1 MMQQG
6 ELTMAV
12 RATGLKNFKGDAYI
26 TKPELDDAI
35 QAATGGETGLIDKGT
50 GNLRHDLNP
59 IHITSIDNPTPSDAT
74 QEGADTKDQDFSNIQ
89 FIGNCKVF
97 YRNGGKIVIRIGD
110 NLNSSTF
117 NTTDG
122 QTDGTASM
130 KRTDDGSSVRV
141 NGAASATANVIRKGV
156 GTNNAT
162 ITTAGKIHFDDNAS
176 TVLKLTVKSASGTKT
191 SEYSFGP
198 ITGNGYYVAGA
209 GVSQS
214 APSAAVY
221 LQITGFQE
229 EAKTAEGAT
238 GYEGKP
244 TFMVKLDSLELA
256 DGTVQ
261 VRVDSVSGTEGAANY
276 PVADGAFQTV
286 CYYINDT
293 DTKPTAK
300 DAKLVLPEVNQTNT
314 VTYAGITS
322 FRAGTYTY
330 SVTVGDMANPATDA
344 SNGASIQFDNTK
356 NFCGDIGKTQVTTY
370 SGAISMTGSSWTTG
384 AYTGIGDNV
393 SGNVW
398 NINGATAFTGGIY
411 ESDGTTKVTAIDV
424 YTGTPDPTVT
434 SANRRSLDDGTAF
447 KDAENCGENDLMLY
461 HGAIQY
467 PVSNITTDFVG
478 NEHYVKP
485 TASGDK
491 KALFYFTAAGTEKG
505 GTLTINGSN
514 LTHQNV
520 KSVKLGN
527 SKDNVLDVTSTAG
540 IGTAPKKTEKQ
551 LIFPYTFKTEADHI
565 TSDTGCWVEIVF
577 SGVGPTITS
586 IARG

>member
-1 MMQQG
+1 
-6 ELTMAV
+6 MAV

-35 QAATGGETGLIDKGT
+35 KAATGGDAGLIDKKT

-59 IHITSIDNPTPSDAT
+59 IHITSIDNPTPSNAT
-74 QEGADTKDQDFSNIQ
+74 QGGADTKDQDFDNIQ

-117 NTTDG
+117 NTKDG
-122 QTDGTASM
+122 QTNGTASM
-130 KRTDDGSSVRV
+130 ARSNDGSTVRV
-141 NGAASATANVIRKGV
+141 NGAASATANVIRKDV

-162 ITTAGKIHFDDNAS
+162 ITTAEKIHFDDNAS
-176 TVLKLTVKSASGTKT
+176 TVLKLTVKSASGATT
-191 SEYSFGP
+191 NEYSFGP

-214 APSAAVY
+214 APSDAVY
-221 LQITGFQE
+221 LHITGFKE

-244 TFMVKLDSLELA
+244 TFTVKLDSLELA

-276 PVADGAFQTV
+276 PVAAGAFQTV

-293 DTKPTAK
+293 KTKPTAK
-300 DAKLVLPEVNQTNT
+300 DAKLVLPEVNPTTT
-314 VTYAGITS
+314 VKYAGITS

-330 SVTVGDMANPATDA
+330 SVTVGDMAKPATDA
-344 SNGASIQFDNTK
+344 SNGASISFDNTK
-356 NFCGDIGKTQVTTY
+356 NFCGNIKRTQVTTY
-370 SGAISMTGSSWTTG
+370 SGAISMTGSTWATG
-384 AYTGIGDNV
+384 AYTGIDNNV

-398 NINGATAFTGGIY
+398 NINGATSFTGGIY
-411 ESDGTTKVTAIDV
+411 ESNGTKVTAIDV
-424 YTGTPDPTVT
+424 YTGTPDSTVT
-434 SANRRSLDDGTAF
+434 KANRRSLDGTAF
-447 KDAENCGENDLMLY
+447 DDAANCGENDLMLY

-467 PVSNITTDFVG
+467 PVSNITTSFVG
-478 NEHYVKP
+478 NGEYVPP

-491 KALFYFTAAGTEKG
+491 KALFWFSAQGTEKV
-505 GTLTINGSN
+505 GTITINGSN

-540 IGTAPKKTEKQ
+540 IGTAPNKSATK
-551 LIFPYTFKTEADHI
+551 LIFPYEFKTEADYI
-565 TSDTGCWVEIVF
+565 TSGTGCWVEIVF

>member
-1 MMQQG
+1 MGTTLNQVLSG
-6 ELTMAV
+6 LHSTDV
-12 RATGLKNFKGDAYI
+12 KLKNKLQ
-26 TKPELDDAI
+26 TTNEAI
-35 QAATGGETGLIDKGT
+35 GLSSIQTVSGNVVPILNDKQRIDPHYNSLTVSDIHGTGG
-50 GNLRHDLNP
+50 
-59 IHITSIDNPTPSDAT
+59 
-74 QEGADTKDQDFSNIQ
+74 DQLSNIK
-89 FIGNCKVF
+89 FIGNCAVRKSTD
-97 YRNGGKIVIRIGD
+97 GSLIIRIGD

-117 NTTDG
+117 NTKDG

-130 KRTDDGSSVRV
+130 TRANNGSAVRV
-141 NGAASATANVIRKGV
+141 NGADSATANVIRKGV

-162 ITTAGKIHFDDNAS
+162 ITTAEKIHFDDNAS
-176 TVLKLTVKSASGTKT
+176 TVLKLTVKSASGATT
-191 SEYSFGP
+191 NEYSFGP
-198 ITGNGYYVAGA
+198 ITGNGYYAAGA

-214 APSAAVY
+214 APSDAVY
-221 LQITGFQE
+221 LQITGFKE

-244 TFMVKLDSLELA
+244 SFMVKLDSLGLA

-276 PVADGAFQTV
+276 PVADDAFQTV

-293 DTKPTAK
+293 KTKPTASG
-300 DAKLVLPEVNQTNT
+300 AKLVLPEVNTTNT

-356 NFCGDIGKTQVTTY
+356 NFCGDIEKTQVTTY
-370 SGAISMTGSSWTTG
+370 SGEISKTGSTWTTG
-384 AYTGIGDNV
+384 AYTGIGDNSV
-393 SGNVW
+393 AGNVW

-411 ESDGTTKVTAIDV
+411 ESGGTKKVTAIDV
-424 YTGTPDPTVT
+424 YTGTPDSTVT
-434 SANRRSLDDGTAF
+434 KANRRNLDGTVF
-447 KDAENCGENDLMLY
+447 DDAANCGQNDLMLY

-467 PVSNITTDFVG
+467 PVSNITTAFVG
-478 NEHYVKP
+478 NGSYVPP

-505 GTLTINGSN
+505 GTITINGTN
-514 LTHQNV
+514 LDSLNV
-520 KSVKLGN
+520 TSVKLGN

-540 IGTAPKKTEKQ
+540 IGTAPNKTETT
-551 LIFPYTFKTEADHI
+551 LTFPYVFKTEADYI
-565 TSDTGCWVEIVF
+565 TSGTGCWVEIVF
-577 SGVGPTITS
+577 SGTGPTITS
-586 IARG
+586 IARD

>member
-1 MMQQG
+1 
-6 ELTMAV
+6 MAV

-35 QAATGGETGLIDKGT
+35 KAATGGETGLIDKGT

-59 IHITSIDNPTPSDAT
+59 IHITSIERPNPSDGT
-74 QEGADTKDQDFSNIQ
+74 QEGVDKKDQDFSNIQ
-89 FIGNCKVF
+89 FIGDCKVF
-97 YRNGGKIVIRIGD
+97 YRDGGKIVIRIGE

-122 QTDGTASM
+122 QTNGTASM
-130 KRTDDGSSVRV
+130 TRANNGSEVRV

-162 ITTAGKIHFDDNAS
+162 ITTAEKIHFDDNAS
-176 TVLKLTVKSASGTKT
+176 TVLKLTVKSASGATTK
-191 SEYSFGP
+191 EYSFGP

-214 APSAAVY
+214 APSDAVY
-221 LQITGFQE
+221 LQITGFKE
-229 EAKTAEGAT
+229 ESKTAEGAT

-244 TFMVKLDSLELA
+244 TFMVKLDSLGLA

-276 PVADGAFQTV
+276 PVAADAFQTV

-293 DTKPTAK
+293 KTKPTASG
-300 DAKLVLPEVNQTNT
+300 AKLVLPAVNSDNT
-314 VTYAGITS
+314 VKYAGITS
-322 FRAGTYTY
+322 FKAGTYTY
-330 SVTVGDMANPATDA
+330 SVTVGNMAKPATDA
-344 SNGASIQFDNTK
+344 SNGASISFDNTK
-356 NFCGDIGKTQVTTY
+356 NFCGDIKRTQVTTY
-370 SGAISMTGSSWTTG
+370 TGAISMTGSTWTTG
-384 AYTGIGDNV
+384 AYTGIGDNNV
-393 SGNVW
+393 SGKVW
-398 NINGATAFTGGIY
+398 NINGETAFTGGIY
-411 ESDGTTKVTAIDV
+411 ESGGTKKVTAIDV
-424 YTGTPDPTVT
+424 YTGTPNSTVT
-434 SANRRSLDDGTAF
+434 AANRRALDGTAF
-447 KDAENCGENDLMLY
+447 NDAANCGENDLMLY

-467 PVSNITTDFVG
+467 PVSNITTAFVG
-478 NEHYVKP
+478 NEHYVQP

-505 GTLTINGSN
+505 GTLTINGTN
-514 LTHQNV
+514 LTSSNV

-540 IGTAPKKTEKQ
+540 IGTAPNKSATK
-551 LIFPYTFKTEADHI
+551 LIFPYTFKTEADYI
-565 TSDTGCWVEIVF
+565 KSDTGCWVEIVF
-577 SGVGPTITS
+577 SGTGPTITS

>member
-1 MMQQG
+1 MGTTLNQVLSG
-6 ELTMAV
+6 LYNTDV
-12 RATGLKNFKGDAYI
+12 KLKNKLQA
-26 TKPELDDAI
+26 TNDAI
-35 QAATGGETGLIDKGT
+35 GLSSIQTDSGNVVPILNNEKRIDPRYNSLMVSDISGT
-50 GNLRHDLNP
+50 S
-59 IHITSIDNPTPSDAT
+59 T
-74 QEGADTKDQDFSNIQ
+74 DQLSKIQ
-89 FIGNCKVF
+89 FIGNCAVRKSADGF
-97 YRNGGKIVIRIGD
+97 LIIRIGD

-117 NTTDG
+117 NTKDG
-122 QTDGTASM
+122 QTNGTASM
-130 KRTDDGSSVRV
+130 TRANNGSEVRV
-141 NGAASATANVIRKGV
+141 NGADSATKNVILKGV

-162 ITTAGKIHFDDNAS
+162 ITTAEKIHFDDNAS
-176 TVLKLTVKSASGTKT
+176 TVLKLTVKSKSGATT
-191 SEYSFGP
+191 NEYSFGP

-221 LQITGFQE
+221 LHITGFKE

-244 TFMVKLDSLELA
+244 TFTVKLDSLELA

-276 PVADGAFQTV
+276 PVADGEFQTV

-293 DTKPTAK
+293 KTKPTASG
-300 DAKLVLPEVNQTNT
+300 AKLVLPAANSDNT

-322 FRAGTYTY
+322 FREGTYTY
-330 SVTVGDMANPATDA
+330 SVTVGDMAKPATDA
-344 SNGASIQFDNTK
+344 SNGASISFDNTK

-370 SGAISMTGSSWTTG
+370 TGAISKTGSTWTTG
-384 AYTGIGDNV
+384 AYTGIDNDV

-398 NINGATAFTGGIY
+398 NINGATSFTGGIY

-424 YTGTPDPTVT
+424 YTETPDSTVT
-434 SANRRSLDDGTAF
+434 KANRRSLDGNAF
-447 KDAENCGENDLMLY
+447 DDAANCGKNDLMLY

-467 PVSNITTDFVG
+467 PVSNITTAFVG
-478 NEHYVKP
+478 NGSYVPP
-485 TASGDK
+485 TASGNK
-491 KALFYFTAAGTEKG
+491 KALFWFSAQGTEKG
-505 GTLTINGSN
+505 GTITINGSN

-520 KSVKLGN
+520 MSVKLGN

-540 IGTAPKKTEKQ
+540 IGTAPNKTAKQ
-551 LIFPYTFKTEADHI
+551 LIFPYTFKTEADYI
-565 TSDTGCWVEIVF
+565 TSSTGCWVEIVF

>member
-1 MMQQG
+1 
-6 ELTMAV
+6 MAV

-35 QAATGGETGLIDKGT
+35 KAATGGESGLIDKDT

-59 IHITSIDNPTPSDAT
+59 IHITSIDNPTPSNAT

-97 YRNGGKIVIRIGD
+97 YRDGGKIVIRIGD

-122 QTDGTASM
+122 QTNGAASM
-130 KRTDDGSSVRV
+130 ARTNDGSEVRV
-141 NGAASATANVIRKGV
+141 NGATSATANVIKKGANV
-156 GTNNAT
+156 NAT
-162 ITTAGKIHFDDNAS
+162 ITTAEKIHFDDNAS
-176 TVLKLTVKSASGTKT
+176 TVLKLTVKSASGATTK
-191 SEYSFGP
+191 EYSFGP

-214 APSAAVY
+214 VPSTGVY
-221 LQITGFQE
+221 LQITGFKE

-244 TFMVKLDSLELA
+244 TFMVKLDSLGLA

-276 PVADGAFQTV
+276 PVAAGAFQTV

-293 DTKPTAK
+293 KTKPTASG
-300 DAKLVLPEVNQTNT
+300 AKLVLPKADSTTT

-322 FRAGTYTY
+322 FKAGTYTY
-330 SVTVGDMANPATDA
+330 SVTVGDMAKPATDA
-344 SNGASIQFDNTK
+344 SNGASISFDNTK
-356 NFCGDIGKTQVTTY
+356 NFCGDIKKTQVTTY
-370 SGAISMTGSSWTTG
+370 SGAISMTGSTWTTG
-384 AYTGIGDNV
+384 AYTGIDNNV

-411 ESDGTTKVTAIDV
+411 ESDGATKVTAIDV
-424 YTGTPDPTVT
+424 YTGTPDSTVT
-434 SANRRSLDDGTAF
+434 SANRRSLVGEAFDDA
-447 KDAENCGENDLMLY
+447 ANCGQNDLMLY

-467 PVSNITTDFVG
+467 PVSNITTAFVG
-478 NEHYVKP
+478 NGSYVPP

-505 GTLTINGSN
+505 GTITINGSN
-514 LTHQNV
+514 LTSSNV

-540 IGTAPKKTEKQ
+540 IGTAPSKSAKQ
-551 LIFPYTFKTEADHI
+551 LIFPYTFKTEADYI
-565 TSDTGCWVEIVF
+565 TSGTRCWVEIVV
-577 SGVGPTITS
+577 SGTGPTITS

>member
-1 MMQQG
+1 
-6 ELTMAV
+6 MAV

-35 QAATGGETGLIDKGT
+35 KAATGGDAGLIDKKT

-59 IHITSIDNPTPSDAT
+59 IHITSIDNPTPSNAT
-74 QEGADTKDQDFSNIQ
+74 QESADTKDQDFDNIQ

-117 NTTDG
+117 NTKDG
-122 QTDGTASM
+122 QTNGTASM
-130 KRTDDGSSVRV
+130 ARSNDGSTVRV

-162 ITTAGKIHFDDNAS
+162 ITTAEKIHFDDNAS
-176 TVLKLTVKSASGTKT
+176 TVLKLTVKSASGATT
-191 SEYSFGP
+191 NEYSFGP

-214 APSAAVY
+214 DPSDAVY

-229 EAKTAEGAT
+229 ESKTAEGAT

-244 TFMVKLDSLELA
+244 TFTVKLDSLELA

-276 PVADGAFQTV
+276 PAAADAFQTV

-293 DTKPTAK
+293 KTKPTAK
-300 DAKLVLPEVNQTNT
+300 DAKLVLPEVNPTTT

-322 FRAGTYTY
+322 FKAGTYTY
-330 SVTVGDMANPATDA
+330 SVTVGNMANPATDA
-344 SNGASIQFDNTK
+344 NNGASISFDNTK

-370 SGAISMTGSSWTTG
+370 SGAISKTGSTWETG
-384 AYTGIGDNV
+384 AYTGIDNNV

-398 NINGATAFTGGIY
+398 NINGATSFTGGIY
-411 ESDGTTKVTAIDV
+411 ESNGTTKVTAIDV
-424 YTGTPDPTVT
+424 YTGTPDSTVT
-434 SANRRSLDDGTAF
+434 KANRRSLDGNAF
-447 KDAENCGENDLMLY
+447 DDAANCGENDLMLY

-467 PVSNITTDFVG
+467 PVSNITTAFVG
-478 NEHYVKP
+478 NGSYVPP

-491 KALFYFTAAGTEKG
+491 KALFWFSAQGTEKV
-505 GTLTINGSN
+505 GTITINGTDLKSS
-514 LTHQNV
+514 NV

-540 IGTAPKKTEKQ
+540 IGTAPNKTEKQ
-551 LIFPYTFKTEADHI
+551 LIFPYTFKTEADYI
-565 TSDTGCWVEIVF
+565 TSGTGCWVEIVF

>member
-1 MMQQG
+1 
-6 ELTMAV
+6 MAV

-35 QAATGGETGLIDKGT
+35 QAATGGATGLIDKKT
-50 GNLRHDLNP
+50 GNLRSNLNP
-59 IHITSIDNPTPSDAT
+59 IHITSIDNPTPSNAT

-97 YRNGGKIVIRIGD
+97 YRDGGKIVIRIGD

-130 KRTDDGSSVRV
+130 TRANNGSSVRV
-141 NGAASATANVIRKGV
+141 NGAANATANVIRKGV

-162 ITTAGKIHFDDNAS
+162 ITTAEKIHFDDNAS
-176 TVLKLTVKSASGTKT
+176 TVLKLTIKSKSGATT
-191 SEYSFGP
+191 NEYSFGP

-214 APSAAVY
+214 APSDAVY
-221 LQITGFQE
+221 LRITGFQE
-229 EAKTAEGAT
+229 ESKTAEGAT

-244 TFMVKLDSLELA
+244 TFMVKLDSLELE

-276 PVADGAFQTV
+276 PVAAGAFQTV

-293 DTKPTAK
+293 ATKPTASG
-300 DAKLVLPEVNQTNT
+300 AKLVLPEVNSTNT
-314 VTYAGITS
+314 VKYAGITS

-344 SNGASIQFDNTK
+344 SNGASISFDNTK
-356 NFCGDIGKTQVTTY
+356 DFCGDIGKTQVTTY
-370 SGAISMTGSSWTTG
+370 SGAISMTGSTWTTG
-384 AYTGIGDNV
+384 AYTGIDNNV

-411 ESDGTTKVTAIDV
+411 ESNGTTKVTAIDV
-424 YTGTPDPTVT
+424 YTGTPDSTVT
-434 SANRRSLDDGTAF
+434 KANRRSLDGTAF
-447 KDAENCGENDLMLY
+447 DDAANCGKNDLMLY

-478 NEHYVKP
+478 NASYVKP
-485 TASGDK
+485 ELSGDK
-491 KALFYFTAAGTEKG
+491 KALFWFSAQGTEKG
-505 GTLTINGSN
+505 GTITINGTN
-514 LTHQNV
+514 LTNQNV

-540 IGTAPKKTEKQ
+540 IGTAPSKSAKQ
-551 LIFPYTFKTEADHI
+551 LIFPYTFKTEADYI

>member
-1 MMQQG
+1 
-6 ELTMAV
+6 MAV

-35 QAATGGETGLIDKGT
+35 KAATGGDAGLIDKKT

-59 IHITSIDNPTPSDAT
+59 IHITSIDNPTPSNAT
-74 QEGADTKDQDFSNIQ
+74 QGGADTKDQDFDNIQ

-117 NTTDG
+117 NTKDG
-122 QTDGTASM
+122 QTNGAASM
-130 KRTDDGSSVRV
+130 TRANDGSTVRV

-156 GTNNAT
+156 GINNAT
-162 ITTAGKIHFDDNAS
+162 ITTAEKIHFDDNAS
-176 TVLKLTVKSASGTKT
+176 TVLKLTVKSASGATT
-191 SEYSFGP
+191 NEYSFGP

-221 LQITGFQE
+221 LHITGFKE

-244 TFMVKLDSLELA
+244 TFTVKLDSLELA

-276 PVADGAFQTV
+276 PAADGAFQTV

-293 DTKPTAK
+293 NTKPTAK
-300 DAKLVLPEVNQTNT
+300 DAKLVLPAANSDNT

-322 FRAGTYTY
+322 FKAGTYTY
-330 SVTVGDMANPATDA
+330 SVTVGDMAKPATDA
-344 SNGASIQFDNTK
+344 NNGASISFDNTK

-370 SGAISMTGSSWTTG
+370 SGAISMTGSTWATG
-384 AYTGIGDNV
+384 AYTGIDNDV

-398 NINGATAFTGGIY
+398 NINGATSFTGGIY
-411 ESDGTTKVTAIDV
+411 ETDGTTKVTAIDV
-424 YTGTPDPTVT
+424 YTGTPDSTVT
-434 SANRRSLDDGTAF
+434 KANRRSLDGNAF
-447 KDAENCGENDLMLY
+447 DDAANCGENDLMLY
-461 HGAIQY
+461 HGELQY
-467 PVSNITTDFVG
+467 PINGITNKFIG
-478 NEHYVKP
+478 CSSYVQP
-485 TASGDK
+485 TLTGDK

-505 GTLTINGSN
+505 GTLTINGTDLKSS
-514 LTHQNV
+514 NV

-540 IGTAPKKTEKQ
+540 IGTAPNKTEKQ
-551 LIFPYTFKTEADHI
+551 LIFPYTFKTKADYI
-565 TSDTGCWVEIVF
+565 TSSTGCWVEIVF
-577 SGVGPTITS
+577 SGTGPTITS

>member
-1 MMQQG
+1 
-6 ELTMAV
+6 MAV
-12 RATGLKNFKGDAYI
+12 RATGLKNFKGDSYV
-26 TKPELDDAI
+26 TEPMLTSAI
-35 QAATGGETGLIDKGT
+35 AEAIGGETGLIDKKT
-50 GNLRHDLNP
+50 GNLRHELNP
-59 IHITSIDNPTPSDAT
+59 IHITSIDNPTPSNAT
-74 QEGADTKDQDFSNIQ
+74 QVGADTKDQDFSNIQ

-97 YRNGGKIVIRIGD
+97 YRDGGKIVIRIGD

-130 KRTDDGSSVRV
+130 TRANNGSSVRV
-141 NGAASATANVIRKGV
+141 NGAANATANVIRKGV

-162 ITTAGKIHFDDNAS
+162 ITTAEKIHFDDNAS
-176 TVLKLTVKSASGTKT
+176 TVLKLTIKSKSGATT
-191 SEYSFGP
+191 NEYSFGP

-214 APSAAVY
+214 APSDAVY
-221 LQITGFQE
+221 LRITGFQE
-229 EAKTAEGAT
+229 ESKTAEGAT

-244 TFMVKLDSLELA
+244 TFMVKLDSLELE

-276 PVADGAFQTV
+276 PVAAGAFQTV

-293 DTKPTAK
+293 KTKPTA
-300 DAKLVLPEVNQTNT
+300 DGAKLVLPEVNPTNT

-322 FRAGTYTY
+322 FKTGTYTY

-344 SNGASIQFDNTK
+344 SNGASISFDNTK
-356 NFCGDIGKTQVTTY
+356 DFCGDIGKTQVTTY
-370 SGAISMTGSSWTTG
+370 SGAISMTGSTWTTG
-384 AYTGIGDNV
+384 AYTGIDNNV

-411 ESDGTTKVTAIDV
+411 ESGGTTKVTAIDV
-424 YTGTPDPTVT
+424 YTGTPDSTVT
-434 SANRRSLDDGTAF
+434 SANRRALDGTAF
-447 KDAENCGENDLMLY
+447 DDAANCGKNDLMLY

-478 NEHYVKP
+478 NASYVKP
-485 TASGDK
+485 ELSGDK
-491 KALFYFTAAGTEKG
+491 KALFWFSAQGTEKG
-505 GTLTINGSN
+505 GTITINGTN
-514 LTHQNV
+514 LTNQNV

-540 IGTAPKKTEKQ
+540 IGTAPSKSAKQ
-551 LIFPYTFKTEADHI
+551 LIFPYTFKTEADYI

>member
-1 MMQQG
+1 
-6 ELTMAV
+6 MAV

-35 QAATGGETGLIDKGT
+35 QAATGGATGLIDKKT

-59 IHITSIDNPTPSDAT
+59 IHITSIDNPTPSNAT

-122 QTDGTASM
+122 QTNGTASM
-130 KRTDDGSSVRV
+130 TRANNGSEVRV

-156 GTNNAT
+156 GTNNVT
-162 ITTAGKIHFDDNAS
+162 ITTAEKIHFDDNAS

-191 SEYSFGP
+191 NEYSFGP

-214 APSAAVY
+214 TPSDAVY

-229 EAKTAEGAT
+229 EAKTDEGAT

-286 CYYINDT
+286 CCYINDT
-293 DTKPTAK
+293 TTKPKASG
-300 DAKLVLPEVNQTNT
+300 AKLVLPAVNSDNT
-314 VTYAGITS
+314 VKYAGITS

-370 SGAISMTGSSWTTG
+370 SGAISMTGSTWTTG
-384 AYTGIGDNV
+384 AYTGIDNNV
-393 SGNVW
+393 SGKVW
-398 NINGATAFTGGIY
+398 NINGDTAFTGGIY
-411 ESDGTTKVTAIDV
+411 ESGGTKEVTAIDV
-424 YTGTPDPTVT
+424 YTGTPDSTVT
-434 SANRRSLDDGTAF
+434 AANRRALDGTAF
-447 KDAENCGENDLMLY
+447 DDAANCGENDLMLY

-467 PVSNITTDFVG
+467 PVSNITTAFVG
-478 NEHYVKP
+478 NKHYVKP

-491 KALFYFTAAGTEKG
+491 KALFWFSAKGTEKG
-505 GTLTINGSN
+505 GTITINGSN
-514 LTHQNV
+514 LTSQNV

-540 IGTAPKKTEKQ
+540 IGTAPNKSAKQ
-551 LIFPYTFKTEADHI
+551 LIFPYTFKTEADNI

-577 SGVGPTITS
+577 SGTGPTITS

>member
-1 MMQQG
+1 
-6 ELTMAV
+6 MAV

-35 QAATGGETGLIDKGT
+35 KAATGGENGLIDKNT

-59 IHITSIDNPTPSDAT
+59 IHITSIDNPTPSDGT
-74 QEGADTKDQDFSNIQ
+74 QQGADTKDQDFSNIQ

-97 YRNGGKIVIRIGD
+97 YRTGGKIVIRIGD

-122 QTDGTASM
+122 QTNGTASM
-130 KRTDDGSSVRV
+130 TRANNGSAVRV
-141 NGAASATANVIRKGV
+141 NGAASATANVILKGV

-162 ITTAGKIHFDDNAS
+162 ITTAEKIHFDDNAS
-176 TVLKLTVKSASGTKT
+176 TVLKLTVKSASGATT
-191 SEYSFGP
+191 NEYSFGP
-198 ITGNGYYVAGA
+198 ITGNGYYAAGA

-214 APSAAVY
+214 VPSDAVY
-221 LQITGFQE
+221 LQITGFKE

-244 TFMVKLDSLELA
+244 TFMVKLDSLGLE

-276 PVADGAFQTV
+276 PVAAGAFQTV

-293 DTKPTAK
+293 KTKPTAR
-300 DAKLVLPEVNQTNT
+300 DAKLVLPAVNSDNT

-322 FRAGTYTY
+322 FKEGTYTY
-330 SVTVGDMANPATDA
+330 SVTVGNMANPATDA
-344 SNGASIQFDNTK
+344 SNGASISFDNTK
-356 NFCGDIGKTQVTTY
+356 NFCGDIEKTQVTTY
-370 SGAISMTGSSWTTG
+370 SGAISMTGSTWETG
-384 AYTGIGDNV
+384 AYTGIDNNV

-411 ESDGTTKVTAIDV
+411 ESDGATKVTAIDV
-424 YTGTPDPTVT
+424 YTGTPDSTVT
-434 SANRRSLDDGTAF
+434 KANRRSLDGTAF
-447 KDAENCGENDLMLY
+447 DDAANCGENDLMLY

-467 PVSNITTDFVG
+467 PVSNITTAFVG
-478 NEHYVKP
+478 NEHYAKP

-505 GTLTINGSN
+505 GTITINGTN
-514 LTHQNV
+514 LTNQNV

-540 IGTAPKKTEKQ
+540 IGTAPNKSATK
-551 LIFPYTFKTEADHI
+551 LIFPYTFKTEADYI

-577 SGVGPTITS
+577 SGTGPTITS

>member
-1 MMQQG
+1 
-6 ELTMAV
+6 MAV

-35 QAATGGETGLIDKGT
+35 EAATGGESGLIDKDT

-59 IHITSIDNPTPSDAT
+59 IHITSIDNPTPSNAT

-122 QTDGTASM
+122 QTNGTASM
-130 KRTDDGSSVRV
+130 TRANDGSSVRV
-141 NGAASATANVIRKGV
+141 NGAASPTANVIRKGV

-162 ITTAGKIHFDDNAS
+162 ITTAEKIHFDDNAS
-176 TVLKLTVKSASGTKT
+176 TVLKLTVKSKSGATT
-191 SEYSFGP
+191 NEYSFGP

-214 APSAAVY
+214 APSDAVY
-221 LQITGFQE
+221 LRITGFQE

-244 TFMVKLDSLELA
+244 TFTVKLDSLELA

-276 PVADGAFQTV
+276 PVAAGAFQTV

-293 DTKPTAK
+293 TTKPTAK
-300 DAKLVLPEVNQTNT
+300 DAKLVLPEVNTTNT

-322 FRAGTYTY
+322 FKAGTYTY

-344 SNGASIQFDNTK
+344 HNGASIQFDNTK
-356 NFCGDIGKTQVTTY
+356 NFCGDIKRTQVTTY
-370 SGAISMTGSSWTTG
+370 TGAISMTGSSWTTG
-384 AYTGIGDNV
+384 AYTGIGDNSV

-411 ESDGTTKVTAIDV
+411 KSDGTTKVTAIDV
-424 YTGTPDPTVT
+424 YTGTPDSTVT
-434 SANRRSLDDGTAF
+434 AANRRSLDGNAF
-447 KDAENCGENDLMLY
+447 SDAANCGENDLMLY

-467 PVSNITTDFVG
+467 PVSNITTAFVG
-478 NEHYVKP
+478 NEHYAQP
-485 TASGDK
+485 TVSGDK
-491 KALFYFTAAGTEKG
+491 KALFWFSAQGTEKG
-505 GTLTINGSN
+505 GTITINGTN
-514 LTHQNV
+514 LTNSNV

-540 IGTAPKKTEKQ
+540 IGTAPNKSAKQ
-551 LIFPYTFKTEADHI
+551 LIFPYTFKTEADYI

>member
-1 MMQQG
+1 
-6 ELTMAV
+6 MAV

-35 QAATGGETGLIDKGT
+35 QAATGGATGLIDKKT

-59 IHITSIDNPTPSDAT
+59 IHITSIDNPTPSNAT

-97 YRNGGKIVIRIGD
+97 YRDGGKIVIRIGD

-130 KRTDDGSSVRV
+130 TRANNGSSVRV
-141 NGAASATANVIRKGV
+141 NGAANATANVIRKGV

-162 ITTAGKIHFDDNAS
+162 ITTAEKIHFDDNAS
-176 TVLKLTVKSASGTKT
+176 TVLKLTIKSKSGATT
-191 SEYSFGP
+191 NEYSFGP

-214 APSAAVY
+214 APSTGVY
-221 LQITGFQE
+221 LQITGFQAE
-229 EAKTAEGAT
+229 SKTAEGAT

-244 TFMVKLDSLELA
+244 TFMVKLDSLGLE

-276 PVADGAFQTV
+276 PVAAGAFQTV

-293 DTKPTAK
+293 DTKPTASG
-300 DAKLVLPEVNQTNT
+300 AKLVLPEVNSDNT

-322 FRAGTYTY
+322 FKAGTYTY
-330 SVTVGDMANPATDA
+330 SVTVGNMANPATDA
-344 SNGASIQFDNTK
+344 SNGASISFDNTK

-370 SGAISMTGSSWTTG
+370 SGPISKTGSDWTTG
-384 AYTGIGDNV
+384 AYTGIDNNV
-393 SGNVW
+393 TGNVW

-411 ESDGTTKVTAIDV
+411 KSDGTTKVTAIDV
-424 YTGTPDPTVT
+424 YTGTPDSTVT
-434 SANRRSLDDGTAF
+434 KANRRNLDGTAF
-447 KDAENCGENDLMLY
+447 DDAANCGEKDLMLY

-467 PVSNITTDFVG
+467 PVSNITTAFVG

-485 TASGDK
+485 SVSGDK
-491 KALFYFTAAGTEKG
+491 KALFWFSAQGTEKG
-505 GTLTINGSN
+505 GTITINGSGLKN
-514 LTHQNV
+514 TNV

-540 IGTAPKKTEKQ
+540 IGTAPNKSAKQ
-551 LIFPYTFKTEADHI
+551 LIFPYTFKTEADYI

-577 SGVGPTITS
+577 SGTGPTITS

>member
-1 MMQQG
+1 
-6 ELTMAV
+6 MAV

-35 QAATGGETGLIDKGT
+35 KAATGGESGLIDKDT

-59 IHITSIDNPTPSDAT
+59 IHITSIDNPTPSNAT

-97 YRNGGKIVIRIGD
+97 YRTGGKIVIRIGD

-130 KRTDDGSSVRV
+130 TRANNGTAVRV
-141 NGAASATANVIRKGV
+141 NGAASPTANVILKGV

-162 ITTAGKIHFDDNAS
+162 ITTAEKIHFDDNAS
-176 TVLKLTVKSASGTKT
+176 TVLKLTVKSASGATT
-191 SEYSFGP
+191 NEYSFGP

-214 APSAAVY
+214 APSDAVY
-221 LQITGFQE
+221 LQITGFKE

-244 TFMVKLDSLELA
+244 TFMVKLDSLGLE

-276 PVADGAFQTV
+276 PVAAGAFQTV

-293 DTKPTAK
+293 TTKPTAK
-300 DAKLVLPEVNQTNT
+300 DAKLVLPKADSTTT
-314 VTYAGITS
+314 VKYAGITS
-322 FRAGTYTY
+322 FKAGTYTY
-330 SVTVGDMANPATDA
+330 SVTVGDMAKPATDT

-356 NFCGDIGKTQVTTY
+356 NFCGDIEKTQVTTY
-370 SGAISMTGSSWTTG
+370 SGAISMTGSTWETG
-384 AYTGIGDNV
+384 AYTGIGDNSV

-424 YTGTPDPTVT
+424 YTGTPNSTVT
-434 SANRRSLDDGTAF
+434 SANRRSLDGNAF
-447 KDAENCGENDLMLY
+447 DDAANCGESDLMLY

-467 PVSNITTDFVG
+467 PVSNITTAFVG
-478 NEHYVKP
+478 NGSYVPP

-491 KALFYFTAAGTEKG
+491 KALFWFSAKGTEKG
-505 GTLTINGSN
+505 GTITINGSN

-540 IGTAPKKTEKQ
+540 IGTAPNKSATK
-551 LIFPYTFKTEADHI
+551 LIFPYTFKTEADYI
-565 TSDTGCWVEIVF
+565 TSGTGCWVEIVF

>member
-1 MMQQG
+1 
-6 ELTMAV
+6 MAV

-35 QAATGGETGLIDKGT
+35 KAATGGDAGLIDKKT

-59 IHITSIDNPTPSDAT
+59 IHITSIDNPTPSNAT
-74 QEGADTKDQDFSNIQ
+74 QESADTKDQDFDNIQ

-117 NTTDG
+117 NTKDG

-130 KRTDDGSSVRV
+130 TRANNGSEVRV
-141 NGAASATANVIRKGV
+141 NGAASATANVILKGV
-156 GTNNAT
+156 GNNNAT
-162 ITTAGKIHFDDNAS
+162 ITTAEKIHFDDNAS
-176 TVLKLTVKSASGTKT
+176 TVLKLTVKSASGATT
-191 SEYSFGP
+191 NEYSFGP

-221 LQITGFQE
+221 LRITGFKE
-229 EAKTAEGAT
+229 ESKTAEGAT

-244 TFMVKLDSLELA
+244 TFTVKLDSLELA

-276 PVADGAFQTV
+276 PAAADAFQTV

-293 DTKPTAK
+293 KTKPTAK
-300 DAKLVLPEVNQTNT
+300 DAKLVLPEVNPTTT

-330 SVTVGDMANPATDA
+330 SVTVGDMAKPATDA
-344 SNGASIQFDNTK
+344 INGASISFDNTK

-370 SGAISMTGSSWTTG
+370 SGAISMTGSTWATG
-384 AYTGIGDNV
+384 AYTGIDNDV

-398 NINGATAFTGGIY
+398 NINGATSFTGGIY
-411 ESDGTTKVTAIDV
+411 ESDGTKVTAIDV
-424 YTGTPDPTVT
+424 YTGTPDSTVT
-434 SANRRSLDDGTAF
+434 KANRRSLDGTAF
-447 KDAENCGENDLMLY
+447 DDAANCGENDLMLY
-461 HGAIQY
+461 HGELQY
-467 PVSNITTDFVG
+467 PINGITNKFIG
-478 NEHYVKP
+478 CSSYVQP
-485 TASGDK
+485 TLTGDK

-505 GTLTINGSN
+505 GTLTINGTDLKSS
-514 LTHQNV
+514 NV

-540 IGTAPKKTEKQ
+540 IGTAPNKTAKQ
-551 LIFPYTFKTEADHI
+551 LIFPYTFKTEADYI

>member
-1 MMQQG
+1 
-6 ELTMAV
+6 MAV

-35 QAATGGETGLIDKGT
+35 KAATGGATGLIDQDT
-50 GNLRHDLNP
+50 GNLRSNLNP
-59 IHITSIDNPTPSDAT
+59 IHITSIDNPTPSNAT
-74 QEGADTKDQDFSNIQ
+74 QEGADTKDQDFDNIQ

-117 NTTDG
+117 NTKDG
-122 QTDGTASM
+122 QTNGTASM
-130 KRTDDGSSVRV
+130 ARSNDGSEVRV
-141 NGAASATANVIRKGV
+141 NGAASATANVILKGV

-162 ITTAGKIHFDDNAS
+162 ITTAEKIHFDDNAS
-176 TVLKLTVKSASGTKT
+176 TVLKLTIKSKSGATT
-191 SEYSFGP
+191 NEYSFGP

-214 APSAAVY
+214 APSDAVY
-221 LQITGFQE
+221 LRITGFQE
-229 EAKTAEGAT
+229 ESKTAEGAT

-244 TFMVKLDSLELA
+244 TFTVKLDSLELA

-276 PVADGAFQTV
+276 PVADGEFQTV

-293 DTKPTAK
+293 KTKPTAK
-300 DAKLVLPEVNQTNT
+300 DAKLVLPAVNSDNT

-322 FRAGTYTY
+322 FKAGTYTY
-330 SVTVGDMANPATDA
+330 SVTVGDMAKPATDA
-344 SNGASIQFDNTK
+344 SNGASISFDNTK
-356 NFCGDIGKTQVTTY
+356 NFCGNIKKTQVTTY
-370 SGAISMTGSSWTTG
+370 SGAISMTGSTWATG
-384 AYTGIGDNV
+384 AYTGIDNNV

-398 NINGATAFTGGIY
+398 NINGATSFTGGIY
-411 ESDGTTKVTAIDV
+411 ESNGTTKVTAIDV
-424 YTGTPDPTVT
+424 YTGTPDSTVT
-434 SANRRSLDDGTAF
+434 KANRRSLDGNAF
-447 KDAENCGENDLMLY
+447 DDAANCGENDLMLY

-467 PVSNITTDFVG
+467 PVSNITTAFVG
-478 NEHYVKP
+478 NEHYVQP

-491 KALFYFTAAGTEKG
+491 KALFWFSAQGTEKG
-505 GTLTINGSN
+505 GTITINGTDLKSS
-514 LTHQNV
+514 NV

-540 IGTAPKKTEKQ
+540 IGTAPNKTEKQ
-551 LIFPYTFKTEADHI
+551 LIFPYTFKTEADYI
-565 TSDTGCWVEIVF
+565 TSSTGCWVEIVF

>member
-1 MMQQG
+1 
-6 ELTMAV
+6 MAV
-12 RATGLKNFKGDAYI
+12 RATGLKNFRGDNYV
-26 TKPELDDAI
+26 TEPMLTSAI
-35 QAATGGETGLIDKGT
+35 AEATGGATGLIDKET
-50 GNLRHDLNP
+50 GNLRSNLNP
-59 IHITSIDNPTPSDAT
+59 IHITSIDNPTPSNAT

-97 YRNGGKIVIRIGD
+97 YRDGGKIVIRIGD

-130 KRTDDGSSVRV
+130 KRTNDGTTVRV
-141 NGAASATANVIRKGV
+141 NGAASATANVIKNGANV
-156 GTNNAT
+156 NAT
-162 ITTAGKIHFDDNAS
+162 ITTAEKIHFDDNAS
-176 TVLKLTVKSASGTKT
+176 TVLKLTVKSKSGATT
-191 SEYSFGP
+191 NEYSFGP

-214 APSAAVY
+214 APSDAVY
-221 LQITGFQE
+221 LQITGFKE

-244 TFMVKLDSLELA
+244 SFMVKLDSLGLA

-276 PVADGAFQTV
+276 PVAAGAFQTV

-293 DTKPTAK
+293 KTKPTAEG
-300 DAKLVLPEVNQTNT
+300 AKLVLPEVNTTNT

-322 FRAGTYTY
+322 FKTGTYTY
-330 SVTVGDMANPATDA
+330 SVTVGKMATPATDA
-344 SNGASIQFDNTK
+344 SNGASISFDNTK

-370 SGAISMTGSSWTTG
+370 SGAISMTGSTWETG
-384 AYTGIGDNV
+384 VYTGIDNNV

-411 ESDGTTKVTAIDV
+411 ESNGTTKVTAIDV
-424 YTGTPDPTVT
+424 YTGTPDSTVT
-434 SANRRSLDDGTAF
+434 KANRRSLDGNAF
-447 KDAENCGENDLMLY
+447 DDAANCGENDLMLY

-478 NEHYVKP
+478 NKSYVQP
-485 TASGDK
+485 PASGDK
-491 KALFYFTAAGTEKG
+491 KALFWFSAQGTEKG
-505 GTLTINGSN
+505 GTITINGSN
-514 LTHQNV
+514 LTNQNV

-540 IGTAPKKTEKQ
+540 IGTAPNKSAKQ
-551 LIFPYTFKTEADHI
+551 LIFPYTFKTEADYI
-565 TSDTGCWVEIVF
+565 TSSTGCWVEIVF
-577 SGVGPTITS
+577 SGTGPTITS

>member
-1 MMQQG
+1 
-6 ELTMAV
+6 MAV

-35 QAATGGETGLIDKGT
+35 KAATGGDAGLIDKKT

-59 IHITSIDNPTPSDAT
+59 IHITSIDNPTPSNAT
-74 QEGADTKDQDFSNIQ
+74 QGDADTKDQDFDNIQ

-117 NTTDG
+117 NTKDG
-122 QTDGTASM
+122 QTNGTASM
-130 KRTDDGSSVRV
+130 ARSNDGSTVRV
-141 NGAASATANVIRKGV
+141 NGAASATANVIRKDV

-162 ITTAGKIHFDDNAS
+162 ITTAEKIHFDDNAS
-176 TVLKLTVKSASGTKT
+176 TVLKLTVKSASGATT
-191 SEYSFGP
+191 NEYSFGP

-221 LQITGFQE
+221 LRITGFKE

-244 TFMVKLDSLELA
+244 TFTVKLDSLELA

-276 PVADGAFQTV
+276 PAADGEFQTV

-293 DTKPTAK
+293 NTKPTASG
-300 DAKLVLPEVNQTNT
+300 AKLVLPAANSDNT

-330 SVTVGDMANPATDA
+330 SVTVGDMAKPATDA
-344 SNGASIQFDNTK
+344 NNGASISFDNTK

-370 SGAISMTGSSWTTG
+370 TGAISMTGSTWETG
-384 AYTGIGDNV
+384 AYTGIDNNV

-398 NINGATAFTGGIY
+398 NINGATSFTGGIY

-424 YTGTPDPTVT
+424 YTGTPDSTVT
-434 SANRRSLDDGTAF
+434 KANRRSLDGNAF
-447 KDAENCGENDLMLY
+447 DDAANCGENDLMLY

-467 PVSNITTDFVG
+467 PVSNITTAFVG
-478 NEHYVKP
+478 NGSYVPP

-491 KALFYFTAAGTEKG
+491 KALFWFSAQGTEKG
-505 GTLTINGSN
+505 GTITINGTDLKSS
-514 LTHQNV
+514 NV

-540 IGTAPKKTEKQ
+540 IGTAPNKTEKQ
-551 LIFPYTFKTEADHI
+551 LIFPYTFKTEADYI
-565 TSDTGCWVEIVF
+565 TSGTGCWVEIVF
-577 SGVGPTITS
+577 SGTGPTITS

>member
-1 MMQQG
+1 
-6 ELTMAV
+6 MAV

-35 QAATGGETGLIDKGT
+35 QAATGGETGLIDKDT

-59 IHITSIDNPTPSDAT
+59 IHITSIDNPTPSNAT

-97 YRNGGKIVIRIGD
+97 YRDGGKIVIRIGD

-122 QTDGTASM
+122 QTNGAASM
-130 KRTDDGSSVRV
+130 ARTNDGSEVRV
-141 NGAASATANVIRKGV
+141 NGATSATANVIKKGANV
-156 GTNNAT
+156 NAT
-162 ITTAGKIHFDDNAS
+162 ITTAEKIHFDDNAS
-176 TVLKLTVKSASGTKT
+176 TVLKLTVKSASGATTK
-191 SEYSFGP
+191 EYSFGP

-214 APSAAVY
+214 VPSTGVY
-221 LQITGFQE
+221 LQITGFKE

-244 TFMVKLDSLELA
+244 TFMVKLDSLGLA

-276 PVADGAFQTV
+276 PVAAGAFQTV

-293 DTKPTAK
+293 KTKPTASG
-300 DAKLVLPEVNQTNT
+300 AKLVLPKTDSTTT

-322 FRAGTYTY
+322 FKAGTYTY
-330 SVTVGDMANPATDA
+330 SVTVGDMAKPATDA
-344 SNGASIQFDNTK
+344 SNGASISFDNTK
-356 NFCGDIGKTQVTTY
+356 NFCGDIKKTQVTTY
-370 SGAISMTGSSWTTG
+370 SGAISMTGSTWTTG
-384 AYTGIGDNV
+384 AYTGIDNSV
-393 SGNVW
+393 SGKVW
-398 NINGATAFTGGIY
+398 NINGETAFTGGIY
-411 ESDGTTKVTAIDV
+411 ESGGTKKVTAIDV
-424 YTGTPDPTVT
+424 YTGTPDSTVT
-434 SANRRSLDDGTAF
+434 SANRRALDGTAF
-447 KDAENCGENDLMLY
+447 DDAANCGENDLMLY

-467 PVSNITTDFVG
+467 PVSNITTAFVG
-478 NEHYVKP
+478 NGSYVPP

-505 GTLTINGSN
+505 GTITINGSN
-514 LTHQNV
+514 LTSSNV

-540 IGTAPKKTEKQ
+540 IGTAPSKSAKQ
-551 LIFPYTFKTEADHI
+551 LIFPYTFKTEADYI
-565 TSDTGCWVEIVF
+565 TSGTRCWVEIVV
-577 SGVGPTITS
+577 SGTGPTITS

>member
-1 MMQQG
+1 
-6 ELTMAV
+6 MAV
-12 RATGLKNFKGDAYI
+12 RATGLKNFKGDNYV
-26 TKPELDDAI
+26 TEPMLTSAI
-35 QAATGGETGLIDKGT
+35 AEATGGASGLIDKKT

-59 IHITSIDNPTPSDAT
+59 IHITSIDNPTPSNAT

-97 YRNGGKIVIRIGD
+97 YRDGGKIVIRIGD

-130 KRTDDGSSVRV
+130 ARANNGSEVRV

-162 ITTAGKIHFDDNAS
+162 ITTAEKIHFDDNAS
-176 TVLKLTVKSASGTKT
+176 TVLKLTVKSKSGATTK
-191 SEYSFGP
+191 EYSFGP
-198 ITGNGYYVAGA
+198 ITGNGYYAAGA

-214 APSAAVY
+214 VPSDAVY
-221 LQITGFQE
+221 LQITGFKE
-229 EAKTAEGAT
+229 ESKTAEGAT

-276 PVADGAFQTV
+276 PVAAGAFQTV

-293 DTKPTAK
+293 KTKPTAEG
-300 DAKLVLPEVNQTNT
+300 AKLVLPEVNTTNT

-322 FRAGTYTY
+322 FKTGTYTY
-330 SVTVGDMANPATDA
+330 SVTVGKMANPATDA

-356 NFCGDIGKTQVTTY
+356 NFCGDIEKTQVTTY

-384 AYTGIGDNV
+384 AYTGIDNNV

-411 ESDGTTKVTAIDV
+411 KSDGTTKVTAIDV
-424 YTGTPDPTVT
+424 YTGTPDSTVT
-434 SANRRSLDDGTAF
+434 SANRRALDGTAF
-447 KDAENCGENDLMLY
+447 NDAANCGESDLMLY

-467 PVSNITTDFVG
+467 PVSNITPAFVG

-485 TASGDK
+485 LASGDK
-491 KALFYFTAAGTEKG
+491 KALFWFSAKGTEKG
-505 GTLTINGSN
+505 GTITINGSS

-540 IGTAPKKTEKQ
+540 IGTAPNKSAKQ
-551 LIFPYTFKTEADHI
+551 LIFPYTFKTEADYI
-565 TSDTGCWVEIVF
+565 TSSTGCWVEIVF

>member
-1 MMQQG
+1 MGTTLNQVLSG
-6 ELTMAV
+6 LYNTDV
-12 RATGLKNFKGDAYI
+12 KLKNKLQA
-26 TKPELDDAI
+26 TNEAI
-35 QAATGGETGLIDKGT
+35 GLSSIQTVSGNVVPLLNGKQRIDPCYNSLTVSDISGAGT
-50 GNLRHDLNP
+50 
-59 IHITSIDNPTPSDAT
+59 
-74 QEGADTKDQDFSNIQ
+74 DQLSNIQ
-89 FIGNCKVF
+89 FIGNCAVRKSAD
-97 YRNGGKIVIRIGD
+97 GSLIIRIGD

-117 NTTDG
+117 NTKDG

-130 KRTDDGSSVRV
+130 TRANNGSSVRV
-141 NGAASATANVIRKGV
+141 NGADSPTANVIRKGV
-156 GTNNAT
+156 GTNNVT
-162 ITTAGKIHFDDNAS
+162 ITTAEKIHFDDNTS

-191 SEYSFGP
+191 NEYSFGP

-214 APSAAVY
+214 TPSDAVY

-229 EAKTAEGAT
+229 EAKTKEGAT

-276 PVADGAFQTV
+276 PVDDGAFQTV

-293 DTKPTAK
+293 TTKPKASG
-300 DAKLVLPEVNQTNT
+300 AKLVLPAVNSDNT

-370 SGAISMTGSSWTTG
+370 SGSISKTGSTWTTG
-384 AYTGIGDNV
+384 AYTGIGDSSV
-393 SGNVW
+393 FGNVW

-424 YTGTPDPTVT
+424 YTETPDSTVT
-434 SANRRSLDDGTAF
+434 SANRRALDGTAF
-447 KDAENCGENDLMLY
+447 DDAANCGENDLMLY

-467 PVSNITTDFVG
+467 PVSNITTAFVG

-505 GTLTINGSN
+505 GTSTINGSN
-514 LTHQNV
+514 LTSQNV

-540 IGTAPKKTEKQ
+540 IGTAPNKSATKLT
-551 LIFPYTFKTEADHI
+551 FPYVFKTEADYI
-565 TSDTGCWVEIVF
+565 SSETGCWVEIVF
-577 SGVGPTITS
+577 SGTGPTITS